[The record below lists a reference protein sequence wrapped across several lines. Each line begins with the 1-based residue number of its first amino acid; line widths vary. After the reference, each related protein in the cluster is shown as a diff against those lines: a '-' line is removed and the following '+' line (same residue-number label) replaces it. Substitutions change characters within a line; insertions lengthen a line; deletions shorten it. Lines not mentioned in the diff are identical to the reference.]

1 MRLNTREIILLCTL
15 TMMPGGCALMQH
27 NAPDRQM
34 QYDEMLSS
42 VSTVA
47 VLEPGMNVSHTG
59 LNLYDRQMLVSIEAG
74 ALAGTDAGLQLSGG
88 QGDVMIFLVPLGL
101 VLGAIGGVIIPTDV
115 PVEPSIQ
122 QLQTS
127 QAVLTRLMEASL
139 AEHKELQAALISEG
153 NKIPARLFV
162 ALGMTGRGDLQGR
175 VENSPSARSIDAI
188 LRVENLDIV
197 LTGLDADN
205 PLLALRV
212 SIKIILTNADSPLRC
227 LGWRESTWE
236 GKSRLL
242 SEWTANEGEHLKA
255 GLASAIDAFA
265 HEAITSLFVPKHEL
279 VPFYKKKATAPS
291 WSECF
296 PGDPDHR
303 LTDVKTYCPLADQG
317 FAGFQSRIGDVF
329 YNESHKSR
337 RNLIRAYV
345 WYGLAARG
353 NDELAS
359 DRIAMLTRMLTP
371 DELKEARQRLHEWKA
386 GQCVNDLSDAF
397 MAQSQ

>member
-1 MRLNTREIILLCTL
+1 
-15 TMMPGGCALMQH
+15 
-27 NAPDRQM
+27 
-34 QYDEMLSS
+34 
-42 VSTVA
+42 
-47 VLEPGMNVSHTG
+47 
-59 LNLYDRQMLVSIEAG
+59 
-74 ALAGTDAGLQLSGG
+74 
-88 QGDVMIFLVPLGL
+88 MIVFVPLGL
-101 VLGAIGGVIIPTDV
+101 VLGAIDGAIVPDDV
-115 PVEPSIQ
+115 AVEPSIQ

-139 AEHKELQAALISEG
+139 TEHKELQAALISEG
-153 NKIPARLFV
+153 NKNPARIFV
-162 ALGMTGRGDLQGR
+162 ALEKNGRGDLQGC
-175 VENSPSARSIDAI
+175 VEYSSSARPIDAI

-197 LTGLDADN
+197 LTGLDADD
-205 PLLALRV
+205 PLLVLRV

-227 LGWRESTWE
+227 LGWHESTWE
-236 GKSRLL
+236 GESRLL

-255 GLASAIDAFA
+255 GLASAIDAFS
-265 HEAITSLFVPKHEL
+265 HEAITSLFIPKHEL

-303 LTDVKTYCPLADQG
+303 LTDVETYCPLADRG
-317 FAGFQSRIGDVF
+317 FVGFQSRVGDIF

-359 DRIAMLTRMLTP
+359 DRIAVLTRMLTP

-386 GQCVNDLSDAF
+386 GQCVNDFSDAF
-397 MAQSQ
+397 TTQSQ